1 MFIEIHEL
9 QDHHID
15 FEEKFASGVVDFGT
29 DITQTSD
36 LKTSGRAQLVQE
48 IHDKR
53 HKINDIRLNGKL
65 STQLE
70 LACARC
76 LKPVSQDVARSFD
89 LLYRPLGTDA
99 GQEELSVTA
108 AEAEVSYY
116 QGEGLLLED
125 VLREQVLLALP
136 LRVLC
141 REDCKGLCPTC
152 GKDLNQGACSC
163 AAPPEDVRWSALKDL
178 RDKLQQ

>member
-1 MFIEIHEL
+1 MRRRGSSMFIEIHEL

-15 FEEKFASGVVDFGT
+15 FEEKFASGVVDFGP

-53 HKINDIRLNGKL
+53 HKINDIRLDGKL

-76 LKPVSQDVARSFD
+76 LKPVSQDVAREFRSAVSSA
-89 LLYRPLGTDA
+89 RGRMPGK
-99 GQEELSVTA
+99 EELSVTA

-116 QGEGLLLED
+116 QGEGLAARRRAARAGFAGAPVES
-125 VLREQVLLALP
+125 ALP
-136 LRVLC
+136 RGLQGPVPTLRQESEPGSL
-141 REDCKGLCPTC
+141 L
-152 GKDLNQGACSC
+152 
-163 AAPPEDVRWSALKDL
+163 L
-178 RDKLQQ
+178 R